1 MTLSSNKVRTFG
13 MEGKKEGQFFDPA
26 GLVTDDMG
34 NLIVNDAGNDRLQ
47 VSVLMQEN
55 VTNSFIHLSKGA
67 FTNDVSTLWGE
78 GVVHEMLTIL
88 NKIVTSFV
96 KAPLCITLNH
106 YRYIIHPLNSLE
118 F

>member
-1 MTLSSNKVRTFG
+1 MVVLLLLQEMTLSSNKVRTFG

-55 VTNSFIHLSKGA
+55 VTNSFFHLS
-67 FTNDVSTLWGE
+67 N
-78 GVVHEMLTIL
+78 
-88 NKIVTSFV
+88 
-96 KAPLCITLNH
+96 IT
-106 YRYIIHPLNSLE
+106 E
-118 F
+118 

>member
-1 MTLSSNKVRTFG
+1 

-55 VTNSFIHLSKGA
+55 VTNSFFHLS
-67 FTNDVSTLWGE
+67 N
-78 GVVHEMLTIL
+78 
-88 NKIVTSFV
+88 
-96 KAPLCITLNH
+96 ITLND

>member
-1 MTLSSNKVRTFG
+1 MVVLLLLQEMTLSSNKVRTFG

-55 VTNSFIHLSKGA
+55 VTNSFFHLS
-67 FTNDVSTLWGE
+67 N
-78 GVVHEMLTIL
+78 
-88 NKIVTSFV
+88 
-96 KAPLCITLNH
+96 ITLND

>member
-1 MTLSSNKVRTFG
+1 

-55 VTNSFIHLSKGA
+55 VTNSFFHLS
-67 FTNDVSTLWGE
+67 N
-78 GVVHEMLTIL
+78 
-88 NKIVTSFV
+88 
-96 KAPLCITLNH
+96 IT
-106 YRYIIHPLNSLE
+106 E
-118 F
+118 